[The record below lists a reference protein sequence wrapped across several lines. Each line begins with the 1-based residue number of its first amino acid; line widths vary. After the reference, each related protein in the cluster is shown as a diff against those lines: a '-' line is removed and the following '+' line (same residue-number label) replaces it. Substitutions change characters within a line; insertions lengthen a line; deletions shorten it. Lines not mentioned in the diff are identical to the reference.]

1 MGKIVAY
8 ITGTLALLIVIVSIG
23 AALVS
28 AVLHSTETLQNLATS
43 TLQGV
48 GVAIGGVL
56 GGALILRFRSAR
68 KFLADVV
75 KDIK

>member
-1 MGKIVAY
+1 MGKILGYV
-8 ITGTLALLIVIVSIG
+8 TGAIALLVVIISIG

-28 AVLHSTETLQNLATS
+28 AVTHGLDTLQNLATS

-56 GGALILRFRSAR
+56 GGALIMRFKSAR